1 MDGDDHSDDRADSR
15 ARSSWLTF
23 GLPAGVAAILVSLVV
38 YAVSVGH
45 DIGAMRQQQ
54 HLNVQR
60 LDALEERGSGPV
72 QQSAERMLQLQ
83 ARVDRMLNE
92 LLELQKRLGDLT
104 AQVARQDEVMKQ
116 LREDRKP

>member
-83 ARVDRMLNE
+83 GRVDRMLNE
-92 LLELQKRLGDLT
+92 LLDLQKRLGDLT
-104 AQVARQDEVMKQ
+104 AQMARQDEAMKQ